1 MNEPEQPTLAPD
13 FDLDAW
19 IDGSCGITTAARIIQ
34 RGDLI
39 ATRIELEEELRAA
52 TKMRPVDR
60 GVNDRGVETIR
71 AELDDVNAQI
81 WSSSI
86 VVTMQDRTQDH
97 RNKLRAKAVEEL
109 GLNLKDDE
117 ERYYQTLLLVDIA
130 DSITKVETPEGKQ
143 LPMGPNG
150 FGWERLQAI
159 REKCGEAALIEM
171 VQRYQKMTSSA
182 PAVQAPF

>member
-1 MNEPEQPTLAPD
+1 
-13 FDLDAW
+13 
-19 IDGSCGITTAARIIQ
+19 
-34 RGDLI
+34 
-39 ATRIELEEELRAA
+39 
-52 TKMRPVDR
+52 
-60 GVNDRGVETIR
+60 
-71 AELDDVNAQI
+71 
-81 WSSSI
+81 